1 MIRLNAESSTTMKT
15 EESRILKYSKYWQ
28 KTTVKQELCSCKII
42 FHKQEENIFC
52 IIKLKE
58 FTSNKFSLMEFPKGV
73 FQVEGRNLQKKSE
86 LWGIK
91 WHINKIINISLNLL
105 AIESIKQ

>member
-1 MIRLNAESSTTMKT
+1 
-15 EESRILKYSKYWQ
+15 
-28 KTTVKQELCSCKII
+28 
-42 FHKQEENIFC
+42 
-52 IIKLKE
+52 
-58 FTSNKFSLMEFPKGV
+58 MEFPKGV